1 MLIGLSMVPVSVYQM
16 IKGTV
21 VVFTAIESRLVLKR
35 KLYRHHITAII
46 FIMIGV
52 FQVGLVD
59 VLRESYGGGGNQI
72 AGIIFI
78 TVA

>member
-1 MLIGLSMVPVSVYQM
+1 MLIGLTMVPASVYQM
-16 IKGTV
+16 VRGTV
-21 VVFTAIESRLVLKR
+21 VVFTAIESRLFLKR
-35 KLYRHHITAII
+35 KVYRHHITAII
-46 FIMIGV
+46 FIVIGV

-59 VLRESYGGGGNQI
+59 VLRGSGGGGGNQI